1 MEAEV
6 LRDSILAVTG
16 ELSLDAGGPGVYPQI
31 NEDVAR
37 QAQHRMGS
45 LAPAYRASPAK
56 RDRNRRSIYTFQQR
70 SLIDPMLEVFNAP
83 SLDMSCE
90 RRDTATVPTQA
101 FTLFNGQF
109 AHDMALAL
117 AAKLDRQPVRAA
129 FQRVLGRL
137 PDAAEEKA
145 AQATL
150 EKLTKL
156 HAATP
161 APPRPAA
168 KPVVH
173 TITSE
178 LTGEQHRFTHQED
191 PAAFEHN
198 LHPSQTTPAVRA
210 LADIVLALLNSNEFI
225 YVY

>member
-1 MEAEV
+1 
-6 LRDSILAVTG
+6 
-16 ELSLDAGGPGVYPQI
+16 
-31 NEDVAR
+31 
-37 QAQHRMGS
+37 
-45 LAPAYRASPAK
+45 
-56 RDRNRRSIYTFQQR
+56 
-70 SLIDPMLEVFNAP
+70 
-83 SLDMSCE
+83 
-90 RRDTATVPTQA
+90 
-101 FTLFNGQF
+101 
-109 AHDMALAL
+109 MALAL

-150 EKLTKL
+150 EKLTKM

-161 APPRPAA
+161 APPRPEA